1 MTVSP
6 PLDLVCRPAP
16 EAYGARAKTERSI
29 IWHTDHPELSM
40 RLNQIRDF
48 MAIVEAGGIRAAARG
63 LDVTQPALTKSLRQL
78 ETELGA
84 VLLTRGVRG

>member
-1 MTVSP
+1 
-6 PLDLVCRPAP
+6 
-16 EAYGARAKTERSI
+16 
-29 IWHTDHPELSM
+29 M

-63 LDVTQPALTKSLRQL
+63 LAVTQPALTKSLRQL

-84 VLLTRGVRG
+84 VLLTRGVRGARPTEIGLAFLARARAVTVELRRARE